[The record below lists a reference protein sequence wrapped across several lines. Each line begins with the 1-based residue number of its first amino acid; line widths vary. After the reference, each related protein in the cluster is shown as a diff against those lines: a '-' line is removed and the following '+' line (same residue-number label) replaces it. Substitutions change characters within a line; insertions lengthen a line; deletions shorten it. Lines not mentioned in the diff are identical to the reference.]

1 MSLKVKALWA
11 VLVFCMVGGTFW
23 AQEKKGEAQSSGA
36 SSSTAAAPPSPHSY
50 AISPEDAARKN
61 PVRFSQASVDRG
73 KKVYNT
79 QCALCHGEKGDGKGD
94 LAKEM
99 TLTLPDLT
107 KPDALAKRTDGEL
120 FAIVG
125 TGKDGPTFM
134 ECGELPSGPGR
145 KGPCQVDGEGSRRR
159 KRDSRSTVDAPNAM
173 GMQASIGRSAV
184 GTPRRCRRGGPNCM
198 KGFANEWLISWP
210 N

>member
-11 VLVFCMVGGTFW
+11 VLVFCMVRGTFS

-36 SSSTAAAPPSPHSY
+36 PSSTAATPSPAHDTV
-50 AISPEDAARKN
+50 ISPEDAARKN
-61 PVRFSQASVDRG
+61 PVRFSEASVDRG

-99 TLTLPDLT
+99 TLTLPDFT

-120 FAIVG
+120 FAIVS
-125 TGKDGPTFM
+125 TGKDPM
-134 ECGELPSGPGR
+134 PSQKGR
-145 KGPCQVDGEGSRRR
+145 MTEPQVWNLVNYLRALGG
-159 KRDSRSTVDAPNAM
+159 KVPAKSTAKEAADENIILVPN
-173 GMQASIGRSAV
+173 
-184 GTPRRCRRGGPNCM
+184 P
-198 KGFANEWLISWP
+198 K
-210 N
+210 